1 MKEFLADFRKKASEI
16 YQRLEMRQKIVLGS
30 LFILTIVA
38 FVWLISWSTKVEYGL
53 LFGNMDPKEAAKTIE
68 KLDELKIEYR
78 ISDGGGTILIPR
90 DQVYETRIKLASE
103 GILTQGGTGYEI
115 FDKSNL
121 GVTEK
126 VQNINFQR
134 ALEGELQR
142 TIRAINGIEFVR
154 VHLVFPEERLFK
166 EDQKEPS
173 ASVFLRVKQK
183 LNANQ
188 VSGITNLIA
197 SAVEG
202 LEISRVSITDQDG
215 QELTEHYDD
224 SVAGLSNYQMT
235 LQRKVEDYLKRK
247 IQAQLNNILEPG
259 NSDVRVSADLNFDT
273 IETTT
278 EKYDPESRV
287 ARSEEIETTQ
297 QADRADSTSAATE
310 HLISNYEINR
320 TVQHITNQVG
330 NIKRLSVS
338 VVVNH
343 AVSVEQIDGEIKRDF
358 TARTPDELSKIE
370 SLVRSAVGFD
380 ATRGDQIVVSNMR
393 FDDAQQEYERMMR
406 EEDIRRQ
413 ELLDMVEKGVV
424 LLILVILL
432 LALFSQFRKIFARPA
447 DESEESLAL
456 RPAMISGEAEREGFY
471 PEGEEG
477 MPMGEGRIAY
487 SFKPMKDI
495 EIEQT
500 EDQLLQDAVKKFIID
515 HPDIAVKLIKSW
527 LIEKEMK

>member
-16 YQRLEMRQKIVLGS
+16 YLRLETRQKIVLGS

-53 LFGNMDPKEAAKTIE
+53 LFGSMDPKEAAKTIE

-115 FDKSNL
+115 FDKTNL

-134 ALEGELQR
+134 AIEGELQR

-183 LNANQ
+183 LNASQ
-188 VSGITNLIA
+188 ISGISNLIA

-202 LEISRVSITDQDG
+202 LEINRVSITDQDG
-215 QELTEHYDD
+215 HELTEHYDD

-297 QADRADSTSAATE
+297 NADRADSTSAASE

-343 AVSVEQIDGEIKRDF
+343 AASVEQIDGQIKRDY

-393 FDDAQQEYERMMR
+393 FDDAQQEFERMKR

-447 DESEESLAL
+447 DEAEESLAL
-456 RPAMISGEAEREGFY
+456 RPAMIAGEAEREGFY

-515 HPDIAVKLIKSW
+515 NPEIAVKLIKSW
-527 LIEKEMK
+527 LIEKESK

>member
-1 MKEFLADFRKKASEI
+1 MKEFLADFRKKLAEI
-16 YQRLEMRQKIVLGS
+16 YSRLELRQKIVLGS
-30 LFILTIVA
+30 LFILTVAA
-38 FVWLISWSTKVEYGL
+38 FVWLISWSSRVEYGL
-53 LFGNMDPKEAAKTIE
+53 LFGSMDPKEAAKTIE
-68 KLDELKIEYR
+68 KLEELKIEYKLT
-78 ISDGGGTILIPR
+78 DGGGTILIPR
-90 DQVYETRIKLASE
+90 EQVYETRIKLASE
-103 GILTQGGTGYEI
+103 GILTQGGTGFEI
-115 FDKSNL
+115 FDKTNL

-134 ALEGELQR
+134 AMEGELQR

-166 EDQKEPS
+166 EDQKEPT

-183 LNANQ
+183 LNQAQ
-188 VSGITNLIA
+188 VTGIANLIA

-202 LEISRVSITDQDG
+202 LEVSHVSITDQDG
-215 QELTEHYDD
+215 NELTEHFDD
-224 SVAGLSNYQMT
+224 TVAGLSNYQMT

-247 IQAQLNNILEPG
+247 IQAQLNSILEPG

-278 EKYDPESRV
+278 ERYDPESRV

-343 AVSVEQIDGEIKRDF
+343 AVSVDEVDGAITKNY
-358 TARTPDELSKIE
+358 TARTKEEMETIE
-370 SLVRSAVGFD
+370 ALVRSSVGFD
-380 ATRGDQIVVSNMR
+380 KDRGDQIVVSNMR
-393 FDDAQQEYERMMR
+393 FDDAQQEFERMKR
-406 EEDIRRQ
+406 EADIKRQ

-424 LLILVILL
+424 LFILIILL
-432 LALFSQFRKIFARPA
+432 MTLFSQFRKIFARPA
-447 DESEESLAL
+447 EEEEERLAL
-456 RPAMISGEAEREGFY
+456 HPAMIEGEAEREGFY

-477 MPMGEGRIAY
+477 LPMGEGRIAY

-515 HPDIAVKLIKSW
+515 NPEVAVKLIKSW
-527 LIEKEMK
+527 LIEKETR